1 MSGGRENM
9 KLRRWPVLKTAL
21 VRVAL
26 LALAV
31 AALLPVRTALAGQ
44 ATTQIKVSAQ
54 ILGSCRI
61 SATPINF
68 GVYDPTSSV
77 PVNANGTV
85 TTTCGT
91 TTTITGVSAD
101 PGQFPYSAAPV
112 AAQFAKQPTSTGGT
126 AVTRGM
132 SDGTAYLL
140 YDLFTDPAYT
150 TIWNTTN
157 TELAGV
163 VTQSTVPI
171 TFTVYG
177 QIPPNEKADLATGKS
192 FTNGTYNDT
201 VTVTVT
207 W

>member
-1 MSGGRENM
+1 MHVNGR
-9 KLRRWPVLKTAL
+9 RRGAILAAVMGVSL
-21 VRVAL
+21 VAAGL
-26 LALAV
+26 FAPPDALA
-31 AALLPVRTALAGQ
+31 AGQ

-54 ILGSCRI
+54 ILGSCKI

-68 GVYDPTSSV
+68 GVYDPSSSV
-77 PVNANGTV
+77 AVNANGTV

-112 AAQFAKQPTSTGGT
+112 AAQFATQPTSTGGT

-140 YDLFTDPAYT
+140 YDLFTDPDYT

-177 QIPPNEKADLATGKS
+177 QIPGNEKADLATKKS
-192 FTNGTYNDT
+192 FTNGNYNDT

>member
-1 MSGGRENM
+1 MREKMHVNG
-9 KLRRWPVLKTAL
+9 KLRGFILGAAL
-21 VRVAL
+21 GVSL
-26 LALAV
+26 LAVGLFAAPDVLA
-31 AALLPVRTALAGQ
+31 AGQ
-44 ATTQIKVSAQ
+44 ATTQVKVSAQ
-54 ILGSCRI
+54 ILGSCTI

-68 GVYDPTSSV
+68 GVYDPASSV
-77 PVNANGTV
+77 AVNANGTV
-85 TTTCGT
+85 TTQCGT

-112 AAQFAKQPTSTGGT
+112 AAQFTTQPTSTGGA

-140 YDLFTDPAYT
+140 YDLFTDPGYT

-177 QIPPNEKADLATGKS
+177 QVPSNEKTDLAAGKS

-201 VTVTVT
+201 VTVTVA